1 MAFGKPG
8 RPPEDRL
15 ARQREIYEAVS
26 PLIYRD
32 GARRLSMRDAA
43 SAACLSI
50 GGLYHY
56 FPNKRDLVLHGLRD
70 DARARIC
77 QGYRA
82 RIADLAAW
90 SVEAYVELYLELCLE
105 MFGFVRP
112 AVLAALEL
120 GVEEFQAQLAAGLTT
135 NVTELAETLHQLA
148 PDIPQSE
155 LERLGRG
162 IRRIVLGTLV
172 DRDADLREMQEQARA
187 LIEGHLASARQS
199 ALVAIA

>member
-1 MAFGKPG
+1 MGTPAYT
-8 RPPEDRL
+8 RL
-15 ARQREIYEAVS
+15 QVDERRRQLLERATELFATHGYDE
-26 PLIYRD
+26 
-32 GARRLSMRDAA
+32 LSMAKIAREAGV
-43 SAACLSI
+43 SKPL
-50 GGLYHY
+50 LYHY
-56 FPNKRDLVLHGLRD
+56 FPNKRDLVLHGLHD

-77 QGYRA
+77 QEYRA
-82 RIADLAAW
+82 RMTNLAAW
-90 SVEAYVELYLELCLE
+90 SVEAYIELYLELCLE

-112 AVLAALEL
+112 AVQAALEL

-172 DRDADLREMQEQARA
+172 DRDADLREMQEQLRA
-187 LIEGHLASARQS
+187 LIEGHLASARQHG
-199 ALVAIA
+199 LVAIA